1 MAIFHQLA
9 FGASLACTHRMQR
22 AQERPRSKYPR
33 VYPILRINTPID
45 QTDRTQTLLLNV
57 LIRNPEQN
65 ETASEGTFDKSRGR

>member
-22 AQERPRSKYPR
+22 ALERPRSKYPR

-45 QTDRTQTLLLNV
+45 QTDPAQKIMGFNTTLSQ
-57 LIRNPEQN
+57 RNPAI
-65 ETASEGTFDKSRGR
+65 TAIVRN